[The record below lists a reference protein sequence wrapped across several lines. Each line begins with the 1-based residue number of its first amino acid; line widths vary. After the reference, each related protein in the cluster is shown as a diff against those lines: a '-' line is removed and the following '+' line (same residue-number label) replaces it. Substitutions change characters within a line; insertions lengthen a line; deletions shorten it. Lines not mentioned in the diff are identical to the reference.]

1 MLSADIFRMALSIVS
16 KLLVQQFLGHFQA
29 LLSKLH
35 NLFIHRV
42 FLFFS
47 SLVQVNNL
55 LGLELLTL
63 DSFLV

>member
-1 MLSADIFRMALSIVS
+1 MALSIVS
-16 KLLVQQFLGHFQA
+16 KFLVQQFLGHFQA
-29 LLSKLH
+29 LLSKLQ

-55 LGLELLTL
+55 FGLELLPL
-63 DSFLV
+63 DSFLI

>member
-1 MLSADIFRMALSIVS
+1 MLSADIFRMTLSIVS
-16 KLLVQQFLGHFQA
+16 KLLVQQFLRHFQA

-47 SLVQVNNL
+47 SLVQVNDL